1 MLDEARKLDPRDGDY
16 VEFGIAGAAAR
27 GAYHC
32 SSCGYGVSIS
42 AALPRCP
49 MCGGTEWEAAGAS
62 AFARAT
68 DPLQ

>member
-16 VEFGIAGAAAR
+16 VEFMTTGTIAA

-32 SSCGYGVSIS
+32 SGCGYGVTVN

-49 MCGGTEWEAAGAS
+49 MCGGTTWEAAGAS
-62 AFARAT
+62 TFARRG
-68 DPLQ
+68 PLQ